1 MRILRFLHRPEDS
14 SSVISGLYLG
24 QKESPLKMVM
34 HHGDEIL
41 VKEEN
46 GCQFEKK
53 DALKDDCS
61 LFDILDGVLIAISNC
76 RPKMSEEQIY
86 LSGDDHQ
93 YHKD

>member
-34 HHGDEIL
+34 NHGDEIH
-41 VKEEN
+41 VEEEN
-46 GCQFEKK
+46 GCHFEKK

-76 RPKMSEEQIY
+76 RPKMSEEQMY